1 MTMYRRGLK
10 ENVKD
15 ELMRAGMK
23 IEDLNDLIRASIEI
37 DDNLYERTIERR
49 YNVAPRSKLGYVP
62 YRSNNN
68 FKGKKFNRN
77 NN

>member
-15 ELMRAGMK
+15 ELIRTGEK
-23 IEDLNDLIRASIEI
+23 IENLDKLIRVTIEI
-37 DDNLYERTIERR
+37 DDNLYERAIERR
-49 YNVAPRSKLGYVP
+49 YDVTPRSKSRYVL

-68 FKGKKFNRN
+68 FKGKKFNRTN
-77 NN
+77 